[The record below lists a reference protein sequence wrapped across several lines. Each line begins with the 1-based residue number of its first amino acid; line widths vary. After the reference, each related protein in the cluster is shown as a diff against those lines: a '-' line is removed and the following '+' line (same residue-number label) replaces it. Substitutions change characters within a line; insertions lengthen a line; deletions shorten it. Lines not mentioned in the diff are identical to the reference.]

1 MSSRIDYNTIFD
13 NFMGSAKGSAIQD
26 IYNIIPTL
34 SAEQIKILN
43 SLEMFAVKYNLPEV
57 RSFVECYKKDK
68 GNNRNLGFVNSMN
81 VQNLLR
87 AYTTDELIR
96 GIKIQAQNTNTNGG
110 I

>member
-1 MSSRIDYNTIFD
+1 MADRLDYNNIFD
-13 NFMGSAKGSAIQD
+13 NFMGSGQGSAIQD

-34 SAEQIKILN
+34 SDEQIQILN
-43 SLEMFAVKYNLPEV
+43 SLEMFAAKYDLKEV
-57 RSFVECYKKDK
+57 HTFVSAYKIDK
-68 GNNRNLGFVNSMN
+68 SKNRNLGFVNSMN

-96 GIKIQAQNTNTNGG
+96 GIKIQAQNTNNSGG

>member
-1 MSSRIDYNTIFD
+1 MPDRIDYNTIFD
-13 NFMGSAKGSAIQD
+13 NFMGSGQGTAIQD

-34 SAEQIKILN
+34 SVEQIQILN
-43 SLEMFAVKYNLPEV
+43 SLEMLATKHNLPEV
-57 RSFVECYKKDK
+57 HAFVNSYKIDK
-68 GNNRNLGFVNSMN
+68 SKNRNLGFVNSMN

-96 GIKIQAQNTNTNGG
+96 GIKIQAQNNNNSGG